1 MQWDGDI
8 NSWKH
13 FCNAYIYCICTW
25 GDKML
30 PKMNLPKL
38 MEGLCMPRVDI
49 DFKTQA
55 HVQMHT

>member
-1 MQWDGDI
+1 
-8 NSWKH
+8 
-13 FCNAYIYCICTW
+13 
-25 GDKML
+25 ML

-38 MEGLCMPRVDI
+38 MEGLRMPRVDI